1 VIFKMLTLD
10 PLRLDSSCVAS
21 AVFSDVDCFSALEDR
36 RDGIGIKRRFFLGA
50 SAFSGAPEALGV
62 DATGSV
68 AS

>member
-1 VIFKMLTLD
+1 MLTLD

-21 AVFSDVDCFSALEDR
+21 AVFSEVDCFSTLEDR
-36 RDGIGIKRRFFLGA
+36 RDGIGINRRFFLGG
-50 SAFSGAPEALGV
+50 STFSVAPEALGG